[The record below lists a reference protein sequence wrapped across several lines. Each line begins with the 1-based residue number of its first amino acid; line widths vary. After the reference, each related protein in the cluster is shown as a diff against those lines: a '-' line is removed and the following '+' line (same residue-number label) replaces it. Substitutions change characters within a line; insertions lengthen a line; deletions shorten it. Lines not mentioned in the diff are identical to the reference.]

1 LTSNSSL
8 VSNPRHLEVNG
19 SLLAAAKYLMK
30 TRRILLGILAAV
42 LLACG
47 LPIRYIDETRP
58 TVELPTLE
66 TGPTHAPSLTPF
78 QPVPLTPTAV
88 ISLTPSPTSPPTIT
102 PVPSATPW
110 PTPWLNRPTE
120 QVNIIVLGSDKRPGA
135 GYRTD
140 VIIWLSLNPAEGT
153 ASIISFPRDLFVK
166 IPGHDDNRINVAHA
180 FGFET
185 LQNTFW
191 VNFGV
196 WPDHYVLADFSSF
209 IEIVDSLGGIDVDAG
224 RELRDKCDL
233 PQRVNG
239 YCTISE
245 GINHMDGETALWYVR
260 ARYTTSDY
268 NRARRSQEV
277 LMGLFRGMLS
287 INAVANAPNLYEQY
301 RSGVE
306 TDMEVYDIMPLV
318 PLAAELTKE
327 GRLRHYNLGTAH
339 AEPYTIP
346 ENGMQVLLPNVE
358 AIQAL
363 FWEALEP

>member
-1 LTSNSSL
+1 
-8 VSNPRHLEVNG
+8 
-19 SLLAAAKYLMK
+19 M
-30 TRRILLGILAAV
+30 
-42 LLACG
+42 ACG

-58 TVELPTLE
+58 TPLLPTLE
-66 TGPTHAPSLTPF
+66 TGPTLLPSLTPF
-78 QPVPLTPTAV
+78 QPLAPTMTAV
-88 ISLTPSPTSPPTIT
+88 ISETPSPTLAPSST

-110 PTPWLNRPTE
+110 PTPWLSRPTE

-140 VIIWLSLNPAEGT
+140 VLIWLSLNPAEGT
-153 ASIISFPRDLFVK
+153 ASIISFPRDLYVK

-196 WPDHYVLADFSSF
+196 WPDHYILADFNSF

-224 RELRDKCDL
+224 REMTDKCDL
-233 PQRVNG
+233 PQGVNG
-239 YCTISE
+239 YCTVSE
-245 GINHMDGETALWYVR
+245 GFTHMDGETALWYVR

-287 INAVANAPNLYEQY
+287 INAVANAPALYEQY

-306 TDMEVYDIMPLV
+306 TDMSVYDIMPLV
-318 PLAAELTKE
+318 PLAAEITQPD
-327 GRLRHYNLGTAH
+327 RLRYYNLGANE
-339 AEPYTIP
+339 AVPFTIP
-346 ENGMQVLLPNVE
+346 ETGAQVLMPNVE

-363 FWEALEP
+363 FWQALSP